1 MKRIVMLVVVTLV
14 MAAMIAVMAVP
25 AFAVGQGWFCG
36 KFISSEGQE
45 GRVGIVVRDEAG
57 PALGPEIS
65 GDCSPR

>member
-1 MKRIVMLVVVTLV
+1 MRRTISILTVALI
-14 MAAMIAVMAVP
+14 MAAMIVVMAAP